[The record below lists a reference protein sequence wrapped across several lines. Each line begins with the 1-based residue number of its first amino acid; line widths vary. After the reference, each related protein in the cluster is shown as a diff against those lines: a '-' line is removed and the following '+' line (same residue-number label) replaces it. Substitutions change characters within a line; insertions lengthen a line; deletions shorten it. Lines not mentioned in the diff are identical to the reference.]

1 VPQIVKRLAFLLI
14 ALSFTLFGA
23 TPQLIKA
30 SVTSDSVTL
39 EFSSP
44 LTSLDIKT
52 NTLGSPAKDDTYR
65 QFFDIKS
72 ALAIKPAVYKNGSFF
87 KELRVSQFDHEH
99 VRLVALLGKNQKLTI
114 KTDGKKVIFEPS
126 WPKQQ
131 ASASVKEEPSDEA
144 KPNKESFSDMFK
156 DIRLELERKRPDSD
170 NLADKTALQPVVTHE
185 QDSRKKLIIIDPGHG
200 GKDSGA
206 IGINSRQEK
215 DIVFT
220 VSLILKELLERKG
233 YKAMLTRDGDYFI
246 ELQERTRFANHKG
259 ADLFVS
265 VHANAVDLRHSD
277 PSKSKGV
284 ETFFLS
290 PARSERAKR
299 SAEKENG
306 YGVGTMDGLSK
317 EAFLN
322 LLNRDKI
329 VASNKFAIDIQKY
342 MLANLR
348 SKYRNT
354 VDGGVREA
362 PFWVLVGAQMPA
374 VLVELGYITNPEE
387 AEYFE
392 DAMYRALLA
401 KGIAEGVDSYFENN

>member
-1 VPQIVKRLAFLLI
+1 VTRLINRFIFLI
-14 ALSFTLFGA
+14 ATLSFTLFGA
-23 TPQLIKA
+23 TPGLIKA
-30 SVTSDSVTL
+30 SVSDESIIL
-39 EFSSP
+39 EFSLPISR
-44 LTSLDIKT
+44 LNIKT
-52 NTLGSPAKDDTYR
+52 NSLESTSKDGSYR
-65 QFFDIKS
+65 QFFDIQS
-72 ALAIKPAVYKNGSFF
+72 VLVTKPAIYKNGSFF
-87 KELRVSQFDHEH
+87 QELKLSQFDHEH
-99 VRLVALLGKNQKLTI
+99 VRLVALLNKNQKLNVKI
-114 KTDGKKVIFEPS
+114 DGKKVFFEPS
-126 WPKQQ
+126 QPKQQ
-131 ASASVKEEPSDEA
+131 VSTPAREATNEEA
-144 KPNKESFSDMFK
+144 KPKESFSDMFK
-156 DIRLELERKRPDSD
+156 DIRLELEKKRPEPI
-170 NLADKTALQPVVTHE
+170 AQEDKPDAQPVAIHE
-185 QDSRKKLIIIDPGHG
+185 QDGRKRLIIIDPGHG

-215 DIVFT
+215 DLVFT

-306 YGVGTMDGLSK
+306 YGVGTMDGFSK

-348 SKYRNT
+348 SKYKNT

>member
-1 VPQIVKRLAFLLI
+1 
-14 ALSFTLFGA
+14 
-23 TPQLIKA
+23 
-30 SVTSDSVTL
+30 
-39 EFSSP
+39 
-44 LTSLDIKT
+44 LDK
-52 NTLGSPAKDDTYR
+52 G
-65 QFFDIKS
+65 
-72 ALAIKPAVYKNGSFF
+72 
-87 KELRVSQFDHEH
+87 
-99 VRLVALLGKNQKLTI
+99 QKLSI
-114 KTDGKKVIFEPS
+114 KIDGKKIIFEPNQ
-126 WPKQQ
+126 PKQQ
-131 ASASVKEEPSDEA
+131 VSAKELVSSEQE
-144 KPNKESFSDMFK
+144 KPKESFSDMFK
-156 DIRLELERKRPDSD
+156 DIKLELEKKHSEPVSQSDS
-170 NLADKTALQPVVTHE
+170 QPAATHE
-185 QDSRKKLIIIDPGHG
+185 QDGRKKLIIIDPGHG

-215 DIVFT
+215 DLVFT

-233 YKAMLTRDGDYFI
+233 YKAILTRDGDYFI

-277 PSKSKGV
+277 PSKAKGV

-348 SKYRNT
+348 SKYKNT